1 MIYGLFLL
9 IAGCFEVNGVVLL
22 GLFAKGGSFARKSVP
37 ITLLS
42 VNFALSLGF
51 LSLAMRQIPLS
62 VAYAI
67 CTGIGTIG
75 AVMPG
80 VLVRCEKFLACKAP
94 VISHNFKR
102 RDAEINLEFWRI

>member
-22 GLFAKGGSFARKSVP
+22 GLFAKGGNFARKCVL
-37 ITLLS
+37 IALLS

-51 LSLAMRQIPLS
+51 LSLAMSRIPLS
-62 VAYAI
+62 IAYAI
-67 CTGIGTIG
+67 CTGIGTID
-75 AVMPG
+75 AVILG
-80 VLVRCEKFLACKAP
+80 VFIHREKISTRKAL
-94 VISHNFKR
+94 VISYNFKR